1 MRHGIR
7 TFRRSLSEKQ
17 WKDAFP
23 VLLRQSGYRTAMV
36 GKWGLGGRLPKDR
49 YDVFNGFSGQGRYY
63 PKPDGQGPHLTHR
76 LGQQVLD
83 FLKTVDGKQ
92 PFLLQFYTKAAH
104 CQDGDPWPFQPDHR
118 YDDVLADTQI
128 PRPPTAT
135 AAHFARLPKF
145 LQTSEA
151 RRRWKIRFGNP
162 AMFQKSVKDY
172 YRLVM
177 GVDDVIGRMVG
188 LLKRKQLFQNTV
200 IIFTSDNGFYLGE
213 HGLAGKWFMHEE
225 SIRLPLVICDPRLP
239 SGRKGTRVSAVA
251 LNIDIAPTILEL
263 AGLEVPASVQGRSLL
278 PLLRGRRVEWRSE
291 FFYEH
296 PFRHP
301 RIPMTEGV
309 RGPRYKY
316 VRYTSLDPVVE
327 QLYDLKLDPRE
338 EKNLAGDPGMSQRL
352 SQLRASW
359 RSWRERVK

>member
-1 MRHGIR
+1 MIRAGDTVPAEGPGGTSDFLGFSYHGLTI
-7 TFRRSLSEKQ
+7 SHL
-17 WKDAFP
+17 DA
-23 VLLRQSGYRTAMV
+23 LCHQAWN
-36 GKWGLGGRLPKDR
+36 GKL
-49 YDVFNGFSGQGRYY
+49 YNGFDASLVGSES
-63 PKPDGQGPHLTHR
+63 KA
-76 LGQQVLD
+76 
-83 FLKTVDGKQ
+83 TV
-92 PFLLQFYTKAAH
+92 
-104 CQDGDPWPFQPDHR
+104 
-118 YDDVLADTQI
+118 
-128 PRPPTAT
+128 
-135 AAHFARLPKF
+135 
-145 LQTSEA
+145 
-151 RRRWKIRFGNP
+151 
-162 AMFQKSVKDY
+162 
-172 YRLVM
+172 
-177 GVDDVIGRMVG
+177 
-188 LLKRKQLFQNTV
+188 
-200 IIFTSDNGFYLGE
+200 
-213 HGLAGKWFMHEE
+213 
-225 SIRLPLVICDPRLP
+225 
-239 SGRKGTRVSAVA
+239 